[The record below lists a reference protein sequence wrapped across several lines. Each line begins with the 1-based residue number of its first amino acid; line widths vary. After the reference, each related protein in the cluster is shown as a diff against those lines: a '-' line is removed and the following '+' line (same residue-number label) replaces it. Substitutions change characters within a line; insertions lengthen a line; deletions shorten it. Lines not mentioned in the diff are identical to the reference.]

1 MKTISIGLLLVLI
14 CGTSYA
20 RGGGHGGGHS
30 SGHGFGHS
38 SGAHESYHSSSPH
51 IYGGSHGMIGSCSSH
66 HRNEEEE

>member
-1 MKTISIGLLLVLI
+1 MKTIGIGLMLVLI

-20 RGGGHGGGHS
+20 RGSGGHGGGHS

-38 SGAHESYHSSSPH
+38 TAHESYHSSSPH